1 MEYPDLK
8 EIERRPKQYWNADG
22 LPDLLFGF
30 VWIIWGIGF
39 LLPDLLAAGKWRSY
53 FSWLS
58 LAIMVVSGYVA
69 NWAIKKLKQRLTFPR
84 AGYVEWRKPGIGAR
98 VAVMILAA
106 AVAAGTAL
114 LASHGKGWG
123 IAEYA
128 PPALAL
134 FFALGYLIA
143 SIWHKLPHLLYSSA
157 LSLVLAGIF
166 ARTRIELHQAWIAF
180 LLCLGVLSCL
190 VGFIRLRIFIHRNHQ
205 QQESEV

>member
-39 LLPDLLAAGKWRSY
+39 LLPELLPAGKLRSY
-53 FSWLS
+53 YSWAS
-58 LAIMVVSGYVA
+58 LALLVVSGYA
-69 NWAIKKLKQRLTFPR
+69 ADWAIKKLKQRLTFPR
-84 AGYVEWRKPGIGAR
+84 TGYVEWRKPGTAVR

-114 LASHGKGWG
+114 LASHGKEWG
-123 IAEYA
+123 IADYA

-134 FFALGYLIA
+134 FFALGYLFA
-143 SIWHKLPHLLYSSA
+143 AIWHKLPHLLFSSA
-157 LSLVLAGIF
+157 LSLVLAGII
-166 ARTRIELHQAWIAF
+166 ARMRLDLHQAWVLF

-190 VGFIRLRIFIHRNHQ
+190 VGFIRLRIFMRQNQQ

>member
-30 VWIIWGIGF
+30 VWILWGIGF
-39 LLPDLLAAGKWRSY
+39 LLPELLPAGKWRSY
-53 FSWLS
+53 YGWVS
-58 LAIMVVSGYVA
+58 LAFLVVSGYVA

-84 AGYVEWRKPGIGAR
+84 TGYVEWRKPGIGAR

-114 LASHGKGWG
+114 LASHGKEWG
-123 IAEYA
+123 IADYA
-128 PPALAL
+128 PPAAAL
-134 FFALGYLIA
+134 FFAVGYLLA
-143 SIWHKLPHLLYSSA
+143 AIWHKLPHLLYSSA
-157 LSLVLAGIF
+157 LSLVLAGVI
-166 ARTRIELHQAWIAF
+166 AWTRMDLQQAWILF

-190 VGFIRLRIFIHRNHQ
+190 VGFIRLRIFMQQNQ
-205 QQESEV
+205 QQPESEA

>member
-30 VWIIWGIGF
+30 VWILWGIGF
-39 LLPDLLAAGKWRSY
+39 LLPELLPAGKWRSY
-53 FSWLS
+53 YSWVS
-58 LAIMVVSGYVA
+58 LALLVVSGYAA

-84 AGYVEWRKPGIGAR
+84 TGYVEWRKPGTAAR

-114 LASHGKGWG
+114 LASHGKEWG
-123 IAEYA
+123 IADYA

-134 FFALGYLIA
+134 FFALGYLLA
-143 SIWHKLPHLLYSSA
+143 AIWHKLPHLLFSSA
-157 LSLVLAGIF
+157 LSLVLAGVI
-166 ARTRIELHQAWIAF
+166 ARTRMDLHQAWILF

-190 VGFIRLRIFIHRNHQ
+190 VGFIRLRIFMRRNQQ

>member
-30 VWIIWGIGF
+30 VWILWGIGF
-39 LLPDLLAAGKWRSY
+39 LLPELLPAG
-53 FSWLS
+53 SWQPYYSWVS
-58 LAIMVVSGYVA
+58 LTLMVVSGYVA

-84 AGYVEWRKPGIGAR
+84 TGYVEWRKPSVGAR

-106 AVAAGTAL
+106 AVAIGTAL

-123 IAEYA
+123 IADYA

-134 FFALGYLIA
+134 FFALGYLLA
-143 SIWHKLPHLLYSSA
+143 AIWHKLPHLLFSSA
-157 LSLVLAGIF
+157 LSLVLAGVI
-166 ARTRIELHQAWIAF
+166 ARTHMDLGHVWILF
-180 LLCLGVLSCL
+180 LLSQGFLSCL
-190 VGFIRLRIFIHRNHQ
+190 VGFIRLRIFMHRNHQ

>member
-30 VWIIWGIGF
+30 LWILWGIGF
-39 LLPDLLAAGKWRSY
+39 LLPQLLPPGKWQSY
-53 FSWLS
+53 YSWLT
-58 LAIMVVSGYVA
+58 LVLLVASGYVA

-84 AGYVEWRKPGIGAR
+84 TGYVEWRKPGIGAR
-98 VAVMILAA
+98 VAMMILAA
-106 AVAAGTAL
+106 AAAAGTAL
-114 LASHGKGWG
+114 LASHGKEWG

-134 FFALGYLIA
+134 FFALGYLFA

-166 ARTRIELHQAWIAF
+166 AQTRIELHQAWIVF

-190 VGFIRLRIFIHRNHQ
+190 VGFIRLRIFMRQNQQ